1 MKSNS
6 LDKVSSIMSSSSAK
20 AMSRGVVTAALSLSA
35 GLAMDVSQSNP
46 CLAQDA
52 ASPASACSIDW
63 NKLNLT
69 SAQNSQ
75 IQQLEQAWY
84 KDSGEIIPQI
94 REEQTK
100 LQRAI
105 ADHNTDS
112 MTALAL
118 QQSVARKREQLNS
131 LAMQSFLNKKK
142 VLDSAQKKQ
151 LEDMFRQAVQNRKS
165 QLYPGSQT
173 EVMPDKIQ
181 NLMQRVRSIWPDNS
195 DH

>member
-1 MKSNS
+1 MY
-6 LDKVSSIMSSSSAK
+6 L
-20 AMSRGVVTAALSLSA
+20 
-35 GLAMDVSQSNP
+35 NP
-46 CLAQDA
+46 I
-52 ASPASACSIDW
+52 PAWRRTRQHLPAACSIDW

-69 SAQNSQ
+69 SSQSSQ
-75 IQQLEQAWY
+75 IQQLEQSWY
-84 KDSGEIIPQI
+84 KDSGDIIPQI
-94 REEQTK
+94 REDQTK

-105 ADHNTDS
+105 ADHNADS
-112 MTALAL
+112 ITVMAL

-142 VLDSAQKKQ
+142 CPRQRSEESS

-165 QLYPGSQT
+165 QLNPGSQT